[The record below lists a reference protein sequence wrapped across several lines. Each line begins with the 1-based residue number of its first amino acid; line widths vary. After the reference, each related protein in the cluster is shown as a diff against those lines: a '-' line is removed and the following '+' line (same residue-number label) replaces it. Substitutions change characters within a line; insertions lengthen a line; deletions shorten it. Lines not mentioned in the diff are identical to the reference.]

1 MDLHERLK
9 SIRMLALDVD
19 GVLTDGG
26 IYVDTDGRV
35 TRRYNIKDGL
45 GIKLLIA
52 AGIKVVIITFAK
64 NQAILH
70 RAKMLGIQDVYIGA
84 ADKAKVVHQIC
95 QKEEISPQEVAYM
108 GDDVIDMGALS
119 IVGFPCAPADSVP
132 AVLDCAVYITR
143 APGGQGA
150 VRELCD
156 LILQVQRPDYLE
168 SLPAIMSHE

>member
-70 RAKMLGIQDVYIGA
+70 RAKMLGIQDVYRCRGQ
-84 ADKAKVVHQIC
+84 AKVVHQIARRRRFR
-95 QKEEISPQEVAYM
+95 P
-108 GDDVIDMGALS
+108 GL
-119 IVGFPCAPADSVP
+119 P
-132 AVLDCAVYITR
+132 TR
-143 APGGQGA
+143 
-150 VRELCD
+150 
-156 LILQVQRPDYLE
+156 
-168 SLPAIMSHE
+168 